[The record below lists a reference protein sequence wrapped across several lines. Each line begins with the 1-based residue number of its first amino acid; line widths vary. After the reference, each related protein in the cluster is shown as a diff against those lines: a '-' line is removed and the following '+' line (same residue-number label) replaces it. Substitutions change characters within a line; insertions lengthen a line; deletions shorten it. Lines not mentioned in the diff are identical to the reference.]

1 MLAIVRSSLSYLL
14 DIRAGIMTASRVFLL
29 LLIALVIAW
38 LVVWVIASRATAARV
53 AELDAQRSLIETRHG
68 TLEYSKWG
76 EGPLV
81 LVVHGAGG
89 GFDQGRLLADAVGGD
104 GFSFIAVSRFGY
116 LGSELPKDPSTAAQA
131 EAFIDLLDALEIDRV
146 HILAMS
152 GGVPPTLKLAEMF
165 PGRVGKMALLSS
177 APFTPFSPDIEDRPI
192 PTWAYSAL
200 LGNDTVYWFLSK
212 TFRGQLRAAF
222 DARPELLDSA
232 TPGEVEFV
240 KRLIDGFLS
249 ASRRV
254 AGVNNEGAAIAPSA
268 NYKLAIVQ
276 SLVLVI
282 HARDDRLNP
291 VAVADILRAEIPD
304 AKLVIFDE
312 GDHLL
317 LVHHEDIAQE
327 IATHFR

>member
-1 MLAIVRSSLSYLL
+1 
-14 DIRAGIMTASRVFLL
+14 MTAFRVLL
-29 LLIALVIAW
+29 LLLAALAIAC
-38 LVVWVIASRATAARV
+38 LVVWMLASRACAARM

-76 EGPLV
+76 EGPPV

-104 GFSFIAVSRFGY
+104 GFTFVAVSRFGY
-116 LGSELPKDPSTAAQA
+116 LGSELPDDPSTEAQA
-131 EAFIDLLDALEIDRV
+131 EAFVDLLDALEINRI

-165 PGRVGKMALLSS
+165 PGRVGNMALLSS

-212 TFRGQLRAAF
+212 SLRGQLRAAF
-222 DARPELLDSA
+222 DARPDLLDGA
-232 TPGEVEFV
+232 TLGEVEFV
-240 KRLIDGFLS
+240 ERLIDGFLP
-249 ASRRV
+249 ASKRV
-254 AGVNNEGAAIAPSA
+254 DGVNNEGAAIAPSSS
-268 NYKLAIVQ
+268 YKLGSVQ
-276 SLVLVI
+276 SRVLII

-291 VAVADILRAEIPD
+291 VAVADRLGAGIPSV
-304 AKLVIFDE
+304 KLVIFDQ
-312 GDHLL
+312 GGHLL
-317 LVHHEDIAQE
+317 LGHHEEIAQE